1 MGVILAWRC
10 REWPPSSDMLHGGVL
25 RYSDPTA
32 YALPRGAEKCFC
44 VSFRRPGGSIQMLNV
59 QNPEGQNHETERQ
72 TKRSSRGSNQR

>member
-32 YALPRGAEKCFC
+32 YALPRGGRKMFLRFVSETGGAAYKC
-44 VSFRRPGGSIQMLNV
+44 
-59 QNPEGQNHETERQ
+59 
-72 TKRSSRGSNQR
+72 

>member
-44 VSFRRPGGSIQMLNV
+44 VSFRRPGGQHTNAKR
-59 QNPEGQNHETERQ
+59 PESLGPE
-72 TKRSSRGSNQR
+72 S

>member
-32 YALPRGAEKCFC
+32 YALPRGPKIVFA
-44 VSFRRPGGSIQMLNV
+44 FRFGDRRGSIQMLNV
-59 QNPEGQNHETERQ
+59 QNP
-72 TKRSSRGSNQR
+72 